1 MDGDKPTGLS
11 VRRCK
16 DGTEPTSVYADD
28 AVIYDYAEGEE
39 VEHVC
44 EIGPDMRRPVL
55 AYAFSI
61 ETIGLPRTTD
71 NKANQISLRHGDPER
86 AIRKRT
92 WVTALDSWFP
102 LINCI
107 RSG

>member
-1 MDGDKPTGLS
+1 MD
-11 VRRCK
+11 
-16 DGTEPTSVYADD
+16 TEDLVVNHDRK
-28 AVIYDYAEGEE
+28 GEE

-44 EIGPDMRRPVL
+44 EIRPDMRRPIL

-61 ETIGLPRTTD
+61 ETIGLPWATD
-71 NKANQISLRHGDPER
+71 NKANQMSLRHGDPER
-86 AIRKRT
+86 EIRKRT

>member
-1 MDGDKPTGLS
+1 MD
-11 VRRCK
+11 
-16 DGTEPTSVYADD
+16 TEDLVVNHDRK
-28 AVIYDYAEGEE
+28 GEE

-86 AIRKRT
+86 EIRKRT